1 MLPLQMALG
10 MCVPDTCSS
19 ADLTVLVNEGKELL
33 LLLFWFLL
41 IVGMVHCFMQGLGK
55 RCLVG
60 NDN

>member
-33 LLLFWFLL
+33 LLFFWFLL
-41 IVGMVHCFMQGLGK
+41 IVGMVH
-55 RCLVG
+55 
-60 NDN
+60 